1 VVAGRSLVPGEKN
14 QILRF
19 KQPAHD
25 AVFLIPPGSDVLPLP
40 GFAFHQKE
48 AFVSFTNLAIAIA
61 VTFLLAAAYQTIA
74 ALLYSR
80 SEKYQLDR
88 RMSRFVR
95 LNAEQRGGSHV

>member
-1 VVAGRSLVPGEKN
+1 M
-14 QILRF
+14 
-19 KQPAHD
+19 
-25 AVFLIPPGSDVLPLP
+25 
-40 GFAFHQKE
+40 
-48 AFVSFTNLAIAIA
+48 SFTIFAIAVA

-80 SEKYQLDR
+80 SDEYQLDR

>member
-1 VVAGRSLVPGEKN
+1 
-14 QILRF
+14 
-19 KQPAHD
+19 
-25 AVFLIPPGSDVLPLP
+25 LPLP
-40 GFAFHQKE
+40 GFVFHQKE
-48 AFVSFTNLAIAIA
+48 AFVSFTIFAIAVA

-80 SEKYQLDR
+80 SDEYQLDR